1 MPFFFVHNVLMNVIK
16 EKLEANNYIAMTVN
30 ITFQL
35 SCDMMES
42 GGVLSILVKVFFF
55 SRSKTYAN
63 CIPSCYE
70 EKSLCSATAC

>member
-35 SCDMMES
+35 SYEMMEV
-42 GGVLSILVKVFFF
+42 G
-55 SRSKTYAN
+55 A
-63 CIPSCYE
+63 CY
-70 EKSLCSATAC
+70 LFW